1 MACPDTGSS
10 INAITI
16 DLALQHN
23 LFIEHGDDHLPMK
36 VQATNGNW
44 LSPCGHIRASCSVD
58 GTGPYSSIIYVFR
71 HLTDPGL
78 LFGRAFLDKSKAF
91 TAKLLKEIPRW
102 PSIPAVRSIGCPS
115 VLLSCSLD
123 GKSVGASPDSG
134 SDVNLISRDYAV
146 KHFKIEPAS
155 GSEMIQ
161 YVDDSIERIS
171 GIVRAELIVGAEP
184 PDYEGSE
191 DDTDLVSPT
200 NIAPVSVAM
209 PKEEATPPK
218 LMKHVVRGEF
228 WVVESLPANI
238 LIGLDSLIALA
249 AYERN
254 PDEFYLNFEQTGE
267 RDSINRILDVSGTV
281 CGMVGGARHFFRR
294 PSSARPR
301 ARADDIEA
309 QIATITSQRTRTVD
323 MQDQRENA
331 RREVEDERVAWLEG
345 QAKEDAVRAEIERR
359 REYNEDRFQRHRA
372 AGSLQSVEQQGFEQ
386 QGVEQHGVEQQGV
399 EQQGVEQQGVEQQ
412 GVEQQGVEQQG
423 VEQQGVEREGDSEL
437 SLHRTCER
445 RQILWRSKVTC

>member
-191 DDTDLVSPT
+191 DDTTKDLVSPT

-267 RDSINRILDVSGTV
+267 RDSINRILDVS
-281 CGMVGGARHFFRR
+281 
-294 PSSARPR
+294 